1 MYGSLRELCICC
13 ADSVETSRVAEL
25 TEYIKGL
32 YGNELST
39 EQSHCD
45 SVSVVLGPWLLYV

>member
-1 MYGSLRELCICC
+1 VYGSLRELCICC